1 MSWAAHLGYLSVSAA
16 PSGSS
21 VELAWL
27 PHCATSGSPH
37 SVRRSGDSG
46 CSGSKPRTDRCG
58 WPTSASARFP
68 DPLYLDQAEEF
79 APFGTDEGADTL
91 WVWNMRRPELTKCTT
106 MLWIIKQEDEAGALE
121 DPKSNS
127 PDVDGFIVGAGFA
140 LILFTGHIASEGKRL
155 VLDALQRTRSY
166 HTTGKPRELAV
177 MSRDLKRFPAT
188 DCTKP

>member
-1 MSWAAHLGYLSVSAA
+1 MNRFPRSPSPAAVLHHRCQFPRTLLTPTPPAA
-16 PSGSS
+16 PPDDDFPT
-21 VELAWL
+21 
-27 PHCATSGSPH
+27 PHKTFAKH
-37 SVRRSGDSG
+37 
-46 CSGSKPRTDRCG
+46 
-58 WPTSASARFP
+58 FP